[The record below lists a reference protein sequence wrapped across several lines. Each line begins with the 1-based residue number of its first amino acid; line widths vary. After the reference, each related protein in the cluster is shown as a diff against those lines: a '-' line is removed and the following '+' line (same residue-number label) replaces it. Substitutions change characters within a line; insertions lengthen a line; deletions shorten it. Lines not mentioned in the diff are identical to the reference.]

1 MKKVLGY
8 IRVST
13 STQVEKGYGLETQ
26 EKAIIDYCKTNN
38 LELVEIFK
46 DSGISGAKTTSNED
60 SVDRPGITDML
71 SSLNNE
77 IDRVVVLNTSRLWR
91 SDTVK
96 VLIRRELKKAGADV
110 VSIEQ
115 PTYSIYTNDPND
127 FLINGMMEL
136 LDQYDRMSISLKL
149 AKGRRTKAKSGSKAC
164 GTAPIGY
171 KWNNDSIIV
180 DEGKIETVKTIF
192 SKYLELK
199 SLGKVKKHL
208 DENNFTTNKN
218 KSFSRQSI
226 KNILEN
232 DFYKG
237 IVTHGDIKKEGEHE
251 TIINKIVFGKVQSL
265 LNKKSR
271 L

>member
-26 EKAIIDYCKTNN
+26 EKAIREYCKANN
-38 LELVEIFK
+38 FELVQIFK
-46 DSGISGAKTTSNED
+46 DAGLSGAKTNINED
-60 SVDRPGITDML
+60 SVDRPGITDLL
-71 SSLNNE
+71 STINADV
-77 IDRVVVLNTSRLWR
+77 DRVVVLNTSRLWR

-96 VLIRRELKKAGADV
+96 VLIRRELKKSNADV
-110 VSIEQ
+110 ISIEQ
-115 PTYSIYTNDPND
+115 PTYSIYANDPND

-149 AKGRRTKAKSGSKAC
+149 AKGRRTKAKSGNKAC

-171 KWNNDSIIV
+171 KWDNDSIIV
-180 DEGKIETVKTIF
+180 DGEKADVIKTIF

-199 SLGKVKKHL
+199 SLGKVKNYL
-208 DENNFTTNKN
+208 DENNIITNAN

-226 KNILEN
+226 KNILGNE
-232 DFYKG
+232 FYKG
-237 IVTHGDIKKEGEHE
+237 MVTHGDIKTKGTHE
-251 TIINKIVFGKVQSL
+251 VIINKITFGKVQSL
-265 LNKKSR
+265 LNERSK
-271 L
+271 